1 MEMLSKYISYQEAII
16 SGTAKRLGLPNVPTE
31 GNLKYMVD
39 LAVNVI
45 DLIIEHFGSSPFIH
59 AFFVDKE
66 VNKHRPGADPN
77 SRHTL
82 GQAVDLD
89 FDNML
94 SPNGTIILTNKSL
107 FTFIVTALKFD
118 KVIWEMGD
126 GNNPDW
132 VHVQYNKEG
141 NRNLLTLASRK
152 TTLMYTTF
160 NTLTAFE
167 TFKNNLYK

>member
-1 MEMLSKYISYQEAII
+1 MEMLSKYISYQEAIL
-16 SGTAKRLGLPNVPTE
+16 SGTAKRLGLPNVPTV
-31 GNLKYMVD
+31 GNQKYMID

-45 DLIIEHFGSSPFIH
+45 DPIIEHFGIKPFIH

-66 VNKHRPGADPN
+66 VNKSRPGADPN

-94 SPNGTIILTNKSL
+94 SPNGTIILTNRSL
-107 FTFIVTALKFD
+107 FTFIVSSLKFD

-126 GNNPDW
+126 GINPDW
-132 VHVQYNKEG
+132 IHVQYNKEG

-152 TTLMYTTF
+152 TTPMYTTF
-160 NTLTAFE
+160 DTLTKFE